1 MSGSNSSLLSR
12 LFRTALFSGWLQ
24 FMPPFGLALALAAAS
39 FTGFLL
45 GWSGRGWALGGLAAL
60 FFLWGLFDLIVIKL
74 RLVSLP
80 ERALTPPTGDA
91 FAVMRARRAV
101 RAFQPR
107 KLDNIDRAFVTE
119 RLTHHTAADS
129 AHAIA
134 QGRMRAVL
142 LDAPLTVW
150 PSVGAQSFIV
160 VLGPKAY
167 DRLAVIEA
175 GRAVQHV
182 VNEAVA
188 RGLATCWIGPG
199 ADHALVAAAL
209 GAEFDAAQDHIL
221 CVVAIGYE
229 SRYKPFFIR
238 LAALSGKRR
247 KPMMD
252 LVFEEAPGLPA
263 PMKRAP
269 FKALAPA
276 LEAVRWAPSSY
287 NSQTSR
293 IILVSEDKTLLKAQ
307 FCATE
312 GSRFYAPLA
321 LGIWCANW
329 ETGMEALGYSG
340 RWRALDAP
348 RPIAGDLVHDVT
360 WWPEGATAP

>member
-1 MSGSNSSLLSR
+1 MSGSNSSLLAR
-12 LFRTALFSGWLQ
+12 LMRRAMFSGWVQ
-24 FMPPFGLALALAAAS
+24 YAPPFAIALAFFAAS
-39 FTGFLL
+39 YTGFLL
-45 GWSGRGWALGGLAAL
+45 GWSGRGWALGALAGL
-60 FFLWGLFDLIVIKL
+60 FLIWGFFDLIIIKL
-74 RLVSLP
+74 RLVALP
-80 ERALTPPTGDA
+80 DLTPSPRTGDA
-91 FAVMRARRAV
+91 FALMRARRAV
-101 RAFQPR
+101 RSFQPR

-119 RLTHHTAADS
+119 RIEHHTALDS

-142 LDAPLTVW
+142 LDAPLPVW
-150 PSVGAQSFIV
+150 PSVNAQSFIV
-160 VLGPKAY
+160 VLGPKTY

-199 ADHALVAAAL
+199 ADHAHVTAAL
-209 GAEFDAAQDHIL
+209 GADFDADRDHIL

-229 SRYKPFFIR
+229 SRYKPMFIR
-238 LAALSGKRR
+238 LAALAGKRR
-247 KPMMD
+247 KPVMD
-252 LVFEEAPGLPA
+252 LAFDEAPGLPA

-276 LEAVRWAPSSY
+276 VEAVRWAPSSY

-293 IILVSEDKTLLKAQ
+293 MIFVCEDSKLLKVQ
-307 FCATE
+307 FCAAE
-312 GSRFYAPLA
+312 GSRYYAPLA

-329 ETGMEALGYSG
+329 ETGVEALDQRG

-348 RPIAGDLVHDVT
+348 RHIAGGLVHDVT
-360 WWPEGATAP
+360 WWPEGTSAP